1 LQDLPRLQA
10 GTVAICPICDGWM
23 ERTGGR
29 SVTAGLACS
38 LATLLLLFPAN
49 LLPLMSVSLLGMTRE
64 SQLGSG
70 VIALWNGQWVI
81 VAALVG
87 ALVMV
92 LPFVRFAM
100 LTAVL
105 LQVRLG
111 RDPPWLGQ
119 VFRWSLRLDQWAMP
133 DVFLIGFA
141 IGYSRVANELN
152 VSIEAGGF
160 CLIGAAFLCMLS
172 RATLDRRTV
181 WRAISPEHA
190 APEPHTAA
198 ISCEVCELVL
208 PGDQEGSDCPR
219 CRMRVTSRRPDSMI
233 RTSALLIAALV
244 LYIPANVYP
253 MSSVVQAGQ
262 QVNHRIIDG
271 VRELFQA
278 GFWPLGVIIF
288 CTSIAIPLLKIL
300 GLGWLLTSI
309 RRRSSQRLVFKTQFY
324 RFVDEIGRW
333 SSVDVFTIAV
343 FVPLMQ
349 FDGLVSARA
358 APGATAF
365 MLVVVLTMLASRS
378 FDPRLL
384 WDSSF
389 GGVT

>member
-1 LQDLPRLQA
+1 
-10 GTVAICPICDGWM
+10 
-23 ERTGGR
+23 
-29 SVTAGLACS
+29 
-38 LATLLLLFPAN
+38 
-49 LLPLMSVSLLGMTRE
+49 
-64 SQLGSG
+64 
-70 VIALWNGQWVI
+70 
-81 VAALVG
+81 
-87 ALVMV
+87 
-92 LPFVRFAM
+92 
-100 LTAVL
+100 
-105 LQVRLG
+105 
-111 RDPPWLGQ
+111 
-119 VFRWSLRLDQWAMP
+119 
-133 DVFLIGFA
+133 
-141 IGYSRVANELN
+141 
-152 VSIEAGGF
+152 
-160 CLIGAAFLCMLS
+160 
-172 RATLDRRTV
+172 
-181 WRAISPEHA
+181 
-190 APEPHTAA
+190 
-198 ISCEVCELVL
+198 
-208 PGDQEGSDCPR
+208 
-219 CRMRVTSRRPDSMI
+219 MI